1 MILYF
6 WQEALEQGTSL
17 PQDNSE
23 LDALR
28 EQVKKLSSL
37 KDALLEKNK
46 KLSKAKKGKSFSIYN
61 AVD

>member
-1 MILYF
+1 M
-6 WQEALEQGTSL
+6 LEEGSSQ
-17 PQDNSE
+17 PPDNSK
-23 LDALR
+23 LNALR
-28 EQVKKLSSL
+28 EQVKKFSSE